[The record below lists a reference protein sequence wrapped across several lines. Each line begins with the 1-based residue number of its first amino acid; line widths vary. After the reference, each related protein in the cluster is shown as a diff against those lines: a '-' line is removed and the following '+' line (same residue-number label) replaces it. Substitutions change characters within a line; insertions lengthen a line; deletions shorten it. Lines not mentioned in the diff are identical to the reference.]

1 MNAWKMELAM
11 GAALVGNNFL
21 PIPLK
26 ISFHMKI
33 KKWLVAAQKLQIIK
47 TLLTL
52 KLSQHHAKNSTFPLK
67 FPQASQ

>member
-47 TLLTL
+47 TLSITW
-52 KLSQHHAKNSTFPLK
+52 KNSTFPLK